1 MQAAKSFTLVPR
13 RLTVLVGA
21 ALFGGWPGAG
31 VQAACVTTGSATTCN
46 TAAPNPATAP
56 IGQGPSTAAGAS
68 VTMQPNARLEVNNA
82 NAVSLGDNAA
92 ITVAAGAVISN
103 LATSGAGLWSAGNN
117 TVEFGS
123 NGTLTIAQGGKV
135 QALGTQANAEAVNVM
150 GAGNTIINRGLIS
163 GGNAAAI
170 WFEDRTRGAA
180 NTVDNYGTI
189 QAGNGTSSNVIGNS
203 GSGNVNFINRCV

>member
-1 MQAAKSFTLVPR
+1 
-13 RLTVLVGA
+13 
-21 ALFGGWPGAG
+21 
-31 VQAACVTTGSATTCN
+31 
-46 TAAPNPATAP
+46 
-56 IGQGPSTAAGAS
+56 
-68 VTMQPNARLEVNNA
+68 
-82 NAVSLGDNAA
+82 AVSLGDNAA

-163 GGNAAAI
+163 GGNAA
-170 WFEDRTRGAA
+170 
-180 NTVDNYGTI
+180 
-189 QAGNGTSSNVIGNS
+189 
-203 GSGNVNFINRCV
+203 